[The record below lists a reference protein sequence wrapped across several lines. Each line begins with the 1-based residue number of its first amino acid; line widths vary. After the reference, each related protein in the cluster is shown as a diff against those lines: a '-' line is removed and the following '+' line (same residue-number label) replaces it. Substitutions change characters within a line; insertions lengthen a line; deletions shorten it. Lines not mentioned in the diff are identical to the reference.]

1 MEACFCWYRGCG
13 NTKDD
18 VAAPKP
24 LESAKIPILP
34 LIIGLGCMCC
44 PSYVVTT
51 IDGSS
56 DDLSTLFFTPQ
67 PALVQR

>member
-1 MEACFCWYRGCG
+1 
-13 NTKDD
+13 
-18 VAAPKP
+18 
-24 LESAKIPILP
+24 
-34 LIIGLGCMCC
+34 MCC